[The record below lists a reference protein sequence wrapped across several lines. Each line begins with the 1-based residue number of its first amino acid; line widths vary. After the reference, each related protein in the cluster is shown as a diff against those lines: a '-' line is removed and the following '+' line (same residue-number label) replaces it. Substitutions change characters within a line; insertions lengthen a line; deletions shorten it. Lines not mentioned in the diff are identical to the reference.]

1 MKKSNITYDILY
13 KSVKSYIDDE
23 NELNMITKAYKYAFE
38 KHLGQ
43 KRHTGEDYIIHPLSV
58 AQILTEIY
66 ADYECLSAAL
76 LHDVLEDCGVSKEEM
91 VHEFGENITNL
102 VEGVTKINKLNF
114 SGITEAMNANH
125 RKILVGLSEDVR
137 VIIVK
142 LADRLHNMRTLYV
155 LPPKKQKEK
164 AKETLDILIPIA
176 HRLGMNKI
184 KSELEDLSLRYYK
197 PDIYFDIAE
206 KLNKTKAERDSI
218 VLEMQKKVSD
228 LLNQNH
234 IKHEIKGRAKSIF
247 SIYKKLDK
255 GKKFDDIY
263 DLLALRV
270 FVDTKQECYQ
280 ALGYIHSK
288 YRPIPRRFK
297 DYIAMPKSNMYQSL
311 HTTVFGI
318 DGYLFEI
325 QIRTYEMDRV
335 AENGIASHWSY
346 KEHGSNKKADMQN
359 EMEKKLQFFR
369 TIMEMRE
376 EETDDKDFVE
386 SVKEDSFRDLIYVF
400 TPKGDVIEL
409 PKGSTPID
417 FAYRVHSDIGDH
429 TVGAIVNEMLV
440 PLDYKLKDDDV
451 VKINTNKNSMGPN
464 YEWLNIVKTPQ
475 ARNKIRAYFNKLD
488 KDENIRQGEEL
499 LQKELRKRKIPFT
512 DFLNVENVKK
522 IKEEFKIQ
530 DIKELYINLSNNK
543 ILPSTIYNI
552 IYNESESI
560 NEKILKNATNSNTKK
575 DINVGKTD
583 IYIEGISNI
592 KTNIASCCKPVPGEK
607 IIGYI
612 TKGKGI
618 TIHKIN
624 CSNVSSL
631 NERLINVYWNTVTSK
646 KYPASILV
654 HCKNDKDVLLNIISK
669 SNSLNVTVNTIRTI
683 NNSDDMIYNI
693 TVLVENIEKLLKFM
707 NEIKLLNNVI
717 DVERSV
723 G

>member
-1 MKKSNITYDILY
+1 MKKINVTYD
-13 KSVKSYIDDE
+13 SVFKAIKSYIDDE
-23 NELNMITKAYKYAFE
+23 SELKVITKAYKYAFE
-38 KHLGQ
+38 KHFGQ
-43 KRHTGEDYIIHPLSV
+43 KRLTGEDYIIHPLSV

-66 ADYECLSAAL
+66 ADYECLSAAF
-76 LHDVLEDCGVSKEEM
+76 LHDVLEDCNVTKEELIN
-91 VHEFGENITNL
+91 EFGENITNL
-102 VEGVTKINKLNF
+102 VEGVTKINRLNF
-114 SGITEAMNANH
+114 NGVSEAMNANY
-125 RKILVGLSEDVR
+125 RKILVGLCEDVR

-155 LPPKKQKEK
+155 LPEKRQKEK

-197 PDIYFDIAE
+197 PDIYFDISE
-206 KLNKTKAERDSI
+206 KLNQTKAEREKI
-218 VLEMQKKVSD
+218 VLEMQNKVSE
-228 LLNQNH
+228 LLNKNN

-255 GKKFDDIY
+255 GKKFNDIY

-270 FVDTKQECYQ
+270 FVNTEQECYQ

-288 YRPIPRRFK
+288 YRPIPKRFK

-325 QIRTYEMDRV
+325 QIRTYEMDLV

-346 KEHGSNKKADMQN
+346 KEHGSNVKADMQN
-359 EMEKKLQFFR
+359 DMEKKLQFFR
-369 TIMEMRE
+369 TIMEMKDE
-376 EETDDKDFVE
+376 KDDKNFVE
-386 SVKEDSFRDLIYVF
+386 AVKEDSFKEVIYVF

-429 TVGAIVNEMLV
+429 LVGAIVNEMLV
-440 PLDYKLKDDDV
+440 PIDYELKNDDV
-451 VKINTNKNSMGPN
+451 VKININKNSMGPN

-475 ARNKIRAYFNKLD
+475 ARNKIRAFFNRLD

-499 LQKELRKRKIPFT
+499 LQKELRKRKIPFN
-512 DFLNVENVKK
+512 DFLNSENIQK
-522 IKEEFKIQ
+522 IKDELKIQ
-530 DIKELYINLSNNK
+530 DLNELYINLSNNK
-543 ILPSTIYNI
+543 ILPSTVYNI
-552 IYNESESI
+552 INVEDNK
-560 NEKILKNATNSNTKK
+560 NEKILKSVTDNNIKNTN
-575 DINVGKTD
+575 IGKTD

-618 TIHKIN
+618 SVHKIN
-624 CSNVSSL
+624 CSNVINL
-631 NERLINVYWNTVTSK
+631 KERLIEVHWNPIITK
-646 KYPASILV
+646 KYYATILV
-654 HCKNDKDVLLNIISK
+654 HSKKDENILLNIITK
-669 SNSLNVTVNTIRTI
+669 SNSLNITVSSIKTM
-683 NNSDDMIYNI
+683 NNSDNTIYSI
-693 TVLVENIEKLLKFM
+693 TVLVENIDKLLKFM
-707 NEIKLLNNVI
+707 NDIKTINNVI
-717 DVERSV
+717 DVERSI